1 VGKAGR
7 ANRGTSMRYFYREQD
22 DRERYQLEQVL
33 LEQMELQRWYAVTF
47 LPGCNRELYIT
58 LN

>member
-1 VGKAGR
+1 
-7 ANRGTSMRYFYREQD
+7 MRYFYREQD

>member
-1 VGKAGR
+1 
-7 ANRGTSMRYFYREQD
+7 MRYFYREQD

-33 LEQMELQRWYAVTF
+33 LEQMDLQRWYAVTF
-47 LPGCNRELYIT
+47 LPGWNIELYIT

>member
-1 VGKAGR
+1 
-7 ANRGTSMRYFYREQD
+7 MRYFYREQD

-47 LPGCNRELYIT
+47 FPGCNRELYIT